1 MACDIS
7 TGRLVPCKDK
17 AAGIK
22 ALYFVNYGDLQ
33 GNLTFDVTDTQKIT
47 ELFESTSTV
56 DVYRYDVKKAT
67 GLEQTMTTSDET
79 GTSAVDQVLTVK
91 LIVTDAK
98 SNEQI
103 SIMAHGRP
111 HIIVEYNNGDAAVVG
126 LYNGITATTAV
137 SSLGP
142 NMVDDNSYTLTINGE
157 EENFANFIDGA
168 VKGDPFAGLANQP
181 ASIVAGV

>member
-1 MACDIS
+1 MACDIA

-33 GNLTFDVTDTQKIT
+33 GNITFDVSNDQLVT
-47 ELFESTSTV
+47 ELFEAVSTV

-67 GLEQTMTTSDET
+67 SLEQTMASSDET
-79 GTSAVDQVLTVK
+79 GTTAVDQVLTAK
-91 LIVTDAK
+91 LIVTNAATNK
-98 SNEQI
+98 QI
-103 SIMAHGRP
+103 SLIAYGRP
-111 HIIVEYNNGDAAVVG
+111 HVIVEYNNGDAAVMG
-126 LYNGITATTAV
+126 IYNGVTTTTAV
-137 SSLGP
+137 STLGP

-157 EENFANFIDGA
+157 EEQYANFIDGA

-181 ASIVAGV
+181 SSVVAGT